1 MPECGRQ
8 RAVALHFHVLMR
20 AESVNKMLRDFK
32 ATDPDCALRVLV
44 ESVGFGH

>member
-1 MPECGRQ
+1 
-8 RAVALHFHVLMR
+8 MR